1 MCAGCLV
8 HLLELLRELLRTQ
21 IIESGGGDEL
31 VAEAG
36 HDEQRVVDAHGQAD
50 HGGQHRRHVGDR
62 VGEDCGELDA
72 QDSHAHADDGRDER
86 HTCGHEGTEGDE
98 QDDGGNDEADDLRD
112 HVHLGGAV
120 EGIAAVLHGEVTVV
134 VLLENVG
141 DRGHLF
147 GRDLSD
153 GRGIEVDGD
162 RTGAFVLAE
171 RGECGK
177 VGIDLLLRHA
187 LRGHFLGHLLLHSHG
202 SHDRVNDCVGVL
214 QRVGSLQLLDHG
226 IDFAH
231 DRLIRELFALRSLQ
245 CDGGAGGTHCICL
258 RAEALHHL
266 LLGDGG
272 VHVWHGKS
280 GAWRLREGASEAA
293 HRDEQYQPEREERP
307 DFSI

>member
-98 QDDGGNDEADDLRD
+98 QDDGGNDEADDL
-112 HVHLGGAV
+112 G
-120 EGIAAVLHGEVTVV
+120 
-134 VLLENVG
+134 
-141 DRGHLF
+141 GHLF